1 MEIWWSRICKFTI
14 SLDNQI
20 ANYLTT
26 YFLKMK
32 NENILEKSLI
42 GADNNY
48 RVQKLKDEIPSITNK
63 KSKKQRHKLR
73 IFNNIIGMNQRVS
86 FTILNEKLIDLTF
99 WL

>member
-1 MEIWWSRICKFTI
+1 
-14 SLDNQI
+14 
-20 ANYLTT
+20 
-26 YFLKMK
+26 MK